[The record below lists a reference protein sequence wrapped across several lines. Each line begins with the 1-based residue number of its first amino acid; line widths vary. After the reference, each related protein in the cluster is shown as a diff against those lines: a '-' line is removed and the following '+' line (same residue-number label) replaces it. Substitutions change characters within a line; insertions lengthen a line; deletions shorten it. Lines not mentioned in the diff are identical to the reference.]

1 MLPRGGATYRG
12 GAKLF
17 PEPTRSNLRLAVLGP
32 LRAWLDGVEVEL
44 GPPQQR
50 SVLALLLAHG
60 GQPVSVPSLVDA
72 LWGEDHPGSAV
83 NLLHR
88 YVGSL
93 RRALEPRLGP
103 RETGRWLIR
112 GAGGYRFTTD
122 AATLDLLRFRYLMGK
137 ARSERD
143 AGSERQAV
151 HTFAEALALWDGP
164 VAANTPAP
172 VRSHTVFTA
181 LEREHVAAVN
191 EATDLALRCGLP
203 KPVLVPLQWVTS
215 QHPFDEPSHSRLIL
229 ALAAA
234 GYRADALDVYATI
247 RGRLADELGI
257 DPGAELRA
265 AHEAVLREEPEPP
278 QQEVHHETEALVDA
292 PMPVPAVTPAQLPRD
307 LAVFAGRKDELEH
320 LLAEHDDPHG
330 ATAVT
335 LIRGMAGVGKTTL
348 AVRYVH
354 RVAHLYPDGQ
364 LYLNLRG
371 FDQTGDV
378 VHPEDAVRRFL
389 DELGV
394 PSARIPVGF
403 DAQVNLYR
411 SVLAERRILVVLD
424 NARDAEQVRPLLP
437 GAPGCHVVVTSRS
450 QLLSLVAVEGARPLL
465 LTPLSNGEAREFLTR
480 RLGTRSTASDPAA
493 ISEIIELCAGLP
505 LALAMVAAR
514 AALQPLHPLSAVAA
528 ALHDTRNSL
537 DSFSDDDSIIDARAA
552 FTWSY
557 QALGPAAA
565 DMFRMLALH
574 PSPEIPTRAAASL
587 MGVPVAKAV
596 QLLDELERGHLIAQ
610 YAPRR
615 YTMHDL
621 VRVYA
626 TELSNATDTPEAQRA
641 ARGRVLDHYLHSA
654 FTAAAL
660 IDPHRPHIALPP
672 MGEGA
677 VVEVLTDR
685 AAAQAWT
692 TAVSPTLFAAIEVAG
707 EHHFDEHTWRLGW
720 TFDPYLDRNG
730 LWHQKVIAQEAALA
744 ATERAGEVRGRAY
757 VHRSLGYA
765 HKHLGNLVR
774 AAGQFRSALALYV
787 ELGDLRG
794 EGRTHQNIADLC
806 TKQNMF
812 QQALEH
818 EIRSH
823 EISRILDDQLMEADC
838 LNNVGWAH
846 SDLGDHEQA
855 IVLCEQALVRSR
867 ELGNRPLEAAAQ
879 DSLGKVHHRAGRY
892 VKAVGYFKQSLEI
905 HRDLQDLYNEA
916 VTLRNL
922 AASHLAQGDKR
933 SAEEC
938 TRLAATVLGQPLPF
952 SLSAASAS

>member
-1 MLPRGGATYRG
+1 M
-12 GAKLF
+12 
-17 PEPTRSNLRLAVLGP
+17 
-32 LRAWLDGVEVEL
+32 
-44 GPPQQR
+44 
-50 SVLALLLAHG
+50 SVA
-60 GQPVSVPSLVDA
+60 SLVDA

-88 YVGSL
+88 YVGAL
-93 RRALEPRLGP
+93 RRALDPELGH
-103 RETGRWLIR
+103 RETGRWLLR
-112 GAGGYRFTTD
+112 GSGGYRFTTD
-122 AATLDLLRFRYLMGK
+122 ATTLDLLRFRDLMGK

-143 AGSERQAV
+143 AGSDRQAV

-191 EATDLALRCGLP
+191 EATDLALRRGLP

-234 GYRADALDVYATI
+234 GYRADALDVHASI
-247 RGRLADELGI
+247 RARLADELGI

-265 AHEAVLREEPEPP
+265 AHEAVLRDESEPLQQEVQHEPEP
-278 QQEVHHETEALVDA
+278 LVDA
-292 PMPVPAVTPAQLPRD
+292 PLPAPSVMPAQLPRD

-320 LLAEHDDPHG
+320 LLAEHDEPAG

-354 RVAHLYPDGQ
+354 RIAHLYPDGQ

-371 FDQTGDV
+371 FDRTGDV
-378 VHPEDAVRRFL
+378 VQSEEAVRRFL

-411 SVLAERRILVVLD
+411 SVLADRRILVVLD

-437 GAPGCHVVVTSRS
+437 GSTGCHVVVTSRN

-465 LTPLSNGEAREFLTR
+465 LTPLSRVEAREFLAR
-480 RLGTRSTASDPAA
+480 RLGSRPSDPAA
-493 ISEIIELCAGLP
+493 ISEIIDLCAGLP
-505 LALAMVAAR
+505 LALAIVAAR

-528 ALHDTRNSL
+528 ALSDTKDSL
-537 DSFSDDDSIIDARAA
+537 DSFSDADSIIDARAA

-557 QALGPAAA
+557 QALGPDAA
-565 DMFRMLALH
+565 DMFRMLSLH
-574 PSPEIPTRAAASL
+574 PGPEIPARAAASL
-587 MGVPVAKAV
+587 LGVSPARALP
-596 QLLDELERGHLIAQ
+596 LLDELERGHLVTQ

-626 TELSNATDTPEAQRA
+626 TELANAEDAPEAQRV

-654 FTAAAL
+654 FTAASV
-660 IDPHRPHIALPP
+660 IDPHRRHIALPP
-672 MGEGA
+672 LSQGA
-677 VVEVLTDR
+677 VVEALPDR

-692 TAVSPTLFAAIEVAG
+692 AAVSPTLFAAIEMSA
-707 EHHFDEHTWRLGW
+707 EHRFDDHTWRLVW

-730 LWHQKVIAQEAALA
+730 HWHQKISAQKAALK
-744 ATERAGEVRGRAY
+744 ATERAGDVRAKAY

-765 HKHLGNLVR
+765 HKHLGNLVL
-774 AAGQFRSALALYV
+774 AGGQFRSALELYV

-806 TKQNMF
+806 TRQNLF
-812 QQALEH
+812 QEALEH

-823 EISRILDDQLMEADC
+823 EISRVLGDQLMEADC
-838 LNNVGWAH
+838 LNNVGCAH
-846 SDLGDHEQA
+846 SDLGDHDQA

-867 ELGNRPLEAAAQ
+867 ELRNRPLEAAAQ
-879 DSLGKVHHRAGRY
+879 DSLGRIHHRADRY
-892 VKAVGYFKQSLEI
+892 AMAVAYFKQALEI
-905 HRDLQDLYNEA
+905 HRDLQDLYSEA

-922 AASHLAQGDKR
+922 AASHLARGDRR
-933 SAEEC
+933 SAEDC
-938 TRLAATVLGQPLPF
+938 TRLAAAVLGQPLPF
-952 SLSAASAS
+952 ALSTAASAS

>member
-1 MLPRGGATYRG
+1 M
-12 GAKLF
+12 
-17 PEPTRSNLRLAVLGP
+17 
-32 LRAWLDGVEVEL
+32 
-44 GPPQQR
+44 
-50 SVLALLLAHG
+50 SVA
-60 GQPVSVPSLVDA
+60 SLVDA

-88 YVGSL
+88 YVGAL
-93 RRALEPRLGP
+93 RRALEPELGH

-112 GAGGYRFTTD
+112 GAGGYRFTAD
-122 AATLDLLRFRYLMGK
+122 AATLDLLRFRDLMGK

-143 AGSERQAV
+143 GGAERQAV

-234 GYRADALDVYATI
+234 GYRADALDVHATI
-247 RGRLADELGI
+247 RGRLAEELGI

-265 AHEAVLREEPEPP
+265 AHEAVLREEPDQP
-278 QQEVHHETEALVDA
+278 QQEVHHETEPLVDA
-292 PMPVPAVTPAQLPRD
+292 PMPAPSVMPAQLPRD
-307 LAVFAGRKDELEH
+307 LAVFAGRRDELDH

-354 RVAHLYPDGQ
+354 RIAHLYPDGQ

-378 VHPEDAVRRFL
+378 VQPEAAVRRFL

-437 GAPGCHVVVTSRS
+437 GSPGCHVVVTSRN

-465 LTPLSNGEAREFLTR
+465 LTPLSNVEAREFLTR
-480 RLGTRSTASDPAA
+480 RLGSRSAGSDPAA

-505 LALAMVAAR
+505 LALAIVAAR
-514 AALQPLHPLSAVAA
+514 AALQPLHPLSAVAQ
-528 ALHDTRNSL
+528 ALRDTSTSL
-537 DSFSDDDSIIDARAA
+537 DSFSDADSIIDARAA

-565 DMFRMLALH
+565 DMFRVLSLH

-587 MGVPVAKAV
+587 MGLPVARAV
-596 QLLDELERGHLIAQ
+596 PLLDELERGHLIAQ

-626 TELSNATDTPEAQRA
+626 TELANASDAPEARRA
-641 ARGRVLDHYLHSA
+641 ARVRVLDHYLHSS

-660 IDPHRPHIALPP
+660 IDPHRPRITLPP
-672 MGEGA
+672 MSEGA
-677 VVEVLTDR
+677 VVEVLHDR

-692 TAVSPTLFAAIEVAG
+692 TAVSPTLFAAVEMAG
-707 EHHFDEHTWRLGW
+707 EHHLDDHTWRLAW
-720 TFDPYLDRNG
+720 AFDPYLDRNG
-730 LWHQKVIAQEAALA
+730 HWHQKVIAQEAALA
-744 ATERAGEVRGRAY
+744 ATERAHEVRGRAY

-774 AAGQFRSALALYV
+774 AAGQFRSALELYV

-818 EIRSH
+818 EVCSY
-823 EISRILDDQLMEADC
+823 EIARVLGDQLMEADC
-838 LNNVGWAH
+838 LNNVGCAH
-846 SDLGDHEQA
+846 SDLGDHDQA
-855 IVLCEQALVRSR
+855 IVLCEQALARSR

-879 DSLGKVHHRAGRY
+879 DSLGKIHHRAGRY
-892 VKAVGYFKQSLEI
+892 AVAVGYLGQALET

-922 AASHLAQGDKR
+922 AAAHLAVGDKR
-933 SAEEC
+933 SAEDC

-952 SLSAASAS
+952 TLSAASAS

>member
-1 MLPRGGATYRG
+1 M
-12 GAKLF
+12 
-17 PEPTRSNLRLAVLGP
+17 
-32 LRAWLDGVEVEL
+32 EL

-60 GQPVSVPSLVDA
+60 GQPVSVASLVDA

-88 YVGSL
+88 YVGAL
-93 RRALEPRLGP
+93 RRALEPELGH

-112 GAGGYRFTTD
+112 GAGGYRFTAD
-122 AATLDLLRFRYLMGK
+122 AATLDLLRFRDLMGK

-143 AGSERQAV
+143 GGAERQAV

-234 GYRADALDVYATI
+234 GYRADALDVHATI
-247 RGRLADELGI
+247 RGRLAEELGI

-265 AHEAVLREEPEPP
+265 AHEAVLREEPDQP
-278 QQEVHHETEALVDA
+278 QQEVHHETEPLVDA
-292 PMPVPAVTPAQLPRD
+292 PMPAPSVMPAQLPRD
-307 LAVFAGRKDELEH
+307 LAVFAGRRDELDH

-354 RVAHLYPDGQ
+354 RIAHLYPDGQ

-378 VHPEDAVRRFL
+378 VQPEAAVRRFL

-437 GAPGCHVVVTSRS
+437 GSPGCHVVVTSRN

-465 LTPLSNGEAREFLTR
+465 LTPLSNVEAREFLTR
-480 RLGTRSTASDPAA
+480 RLGSRSAGSDPAA

-505 LALAMVAAR
+505 LALAIVAAR
-514 AALQPLHPLSAVAA
+514 AALQPLHPLSAVAQ
-528 ALHDTRNSL
+528 ALRDTSTSL
-537 DSFSDDDSIIDARAA
+537 DSFSDADSIIDARAA

-565 DMFRMLALH
+565 DMFRVLSLH

-587 MGVPVAKAV
+587 MGLPVARAV
-596 QLLDELERGHLIAQ
+596 PLLDELERGHLIAQ

-626 TELSNATDTPEAQRA
+626 TELANASDAPEARRA
-641 ARGRVLDHYLHSA
+641 ARVRVLDHYLHSS

-660 IDPHRPHIALPP
+660 IDPHRPRITLPP
-672 MGEGA
+672 MSEGA
-677 VVEVLTDR
+677 VVEVLHDR

-692 TAVSPTLFAAIEVAG
+692 TAVSPTLFAAVEMAG
-707 EHHFDEHTWRLGW
+707 EHHLDDHTWRLAW
-720 TFDPYLDRNG
+720 AFDPYLDRNG
-730 LWHQKVIAQEAALA
+730 HWHQKVIAQEAALA
-744 ATERAGEVRGRAY
+744 ATERAHEVRGRAY

-774 AAGQFRSALALYV
+774 AAGQFRSALELYV

-818 EIRSH
+818 EVCSY
-823 EISRILDDQLMEADC
+823 EIARVLGDQLMEADC
-838 LNNVGWAH
+838 LNNVGCAH
-846 SDLGDHEQA
+846 SDLGDHDQA
-855 IVLCEQALVRSR
+855 IVLCEQALARSR

-879 DSLGKVHHRAGRY
+879 DSLGKIHHRAGRY
-892 VKAVGYFKQSLEI
+892 AVAVGYLGQALET

-922 AASHLAQGDKR
+922 AAAHLAVGDKR
-933 SAEEC
+933 SAEDC

-952 SLSAASAS
+952 TLSAASAS

>member
-1 MLPRGGATYRG
+1 M
-12 GAKLF
+12 LF
-17 PEPTRSNLRLAVLGP
+17 PEPARSTLRLAVLGP

-60 GQPVSVPSLVDA
+60 GQPVSVASLVDA
-72 LWGEDHPGSAV
+72 LWGADHPGSAV

-88 YVGSL
+88 YVGAL
-93 RRALEPRLGP
+93 RRALEPELGH
-103 RETGRWLIR
+103 REAGRWLIR

-122 AATLDLLRFRYLMGK
+122 AATLDLLRFRDLMTR
-137 ARSERD
+137 ARAERA
-143 AGSERQAV
+143 AGSDRQAV

-172 VRSHTVFTA
+172 VRAHAVFTA

-191 EATDLALRCGLP
+191 EATDLALRCDLP
-203 KPVLVPLQWVTS
+203 KPLLVPLQWVTS

-234 GYRADALDVYATI
+234 GYRADALDVYAAI
-247 RGRLADELGI
+247 RTRLADELGI

-265 AHEAVLREEPEPP
+265 AHESVLREGPEAPAEVRFEPEP
-278 QQEVHHETEALVDA
+278 LVDA
-292 PMPVPAVTPAQLPRD
+292 PMPAPSVMPAQLPRD
-307 LAVFAGRKDELEH
+307 LAVFAGRKDELDH
-320 LLAEHDDPHG
+320 LLAEHDDPAG
-330 ATAVT
+330 STAVT

-354 RVAHLYPDGQ
+354 RIAHLYPDGQ

-371 FDQTGDV
+371 FDHTGDV
-378 VHPEDAVRRFL
+378 VQPEDAVRRFL

-411 SVLAERRILVVLD
+411 SVLAERRVLVVLD

-437 GAPGCHVVVTSRS
+437 GATGCHVVVTSRN

-465 LTPLSNGEAREFLTR
+465 LSPLSKGDSREFLVR
-480 RLGTRSTASDPAA
+480 RLGSRSAASDPAA
-493 ISEIIELCAGLP
+493 VSEIIELCAGLP
-505 LALAMVAAR
+505 LALAIVAAR

-528 ALHDTRNSL
+528 ALRDTKDSL
-537 DSFSDDDSIIDARAA
+537 DSFADADSIIDARAA

-565 DMFRMLALH
+565 EMFRRLALH
-574 PSPEIPTRAAASL
+574 PGPEVPARAAAAL
-587 MGVPVAKAV
+587 LGVPVAKAV
-596 QLLDELERGHLIAQ
+596 PLLDELERGHLVSQ

-626 TELSNATDTPEAQRA
+626 NELAEAVDTVGVRRA

-654 FTAAAL
+654 FLAAGL
-660 IDPHRPHIALPP
+660 IDPHRPPIALPP
-672 MGEGA
+672 LGEGA
-677 VVEVLTDR
+677 VVEPIADR

-692 TAVSPTLFAAIEVAG
+692 NTMSPTLFAAIEMSA
-707 EHHFDEHTWRLGW
+707 EHRFDEHTWRLGW
-720 TFDPYLDRNG
+720 TFDPFLDRNG
-730 LWHQKVIAQEAALA
+730 HWHQKVTAQEAALA
-744 ATERAGEVRGRAY
+744 ATGRTGERAGRAY

-774 AAGQFRSALALYV
+774 AAGQFRSALELYV
-787 ELGDLRG
+787 ELGNLRG
-794 EGRTHQNIADLC
+794 EARTHQNIADLC
-806 TKQNMF
+806 GRQNMH

-818 EIRSH
+818 EIRAH
-823 EISRILDDQLMEADC
+823 EISRLLGDRLMEADC
-838 LNNVGWAH
+838 INNLGCAH
-846 SDLGDHEQA
+846 SDLGDHEQG
-855 IVLCEQALVRSR
+855 VLLCEKALLMSR
-867 ELGNRPLEAAAQ
+867 ELENRSLEAAAQ
-879 DSLGKVHHRAGRY
+879 DSLGTIHDRAGRHSRAILCY
-892 VKAVGYFKQSLEI
+892 RQALEV
-905 HRDLQDLYNEA
+905 HRDLQDLYSEA

-922 AASHLAQGDKR
+922 AAVHLGTGDTR
-933 SAEEC
+933 AAEEY
-938 TRLAATVLGQPLPF
+938 TRQAAAVLGQPVRF
-952 SLSAASAS
+952 ELSAASAS

>member
-1 MLPRGGATYRG
+1 M
-12 GAKLF
+12 
-17 PEPTRSNLRLAVLGP
+17 LGP

-60 GQPVSVPSLVDA
+60 GQPVSVASLVDA
-72 LWGEDHPGSAV
+72 LWGEEHPGSAV

-93 RRALEPRLGP
+93 RRALEPELGH

-122 AATLDLLRFRYLMGK
+122 AATLDLLRFRDLM
-137 ARSERD
+137 ARARAERD
-143 AGSERQAV
+143 AGDERQAV

-172 VRSHTVFTA
+172 VRSHAVFTA

-203 KPVLVPLQWVTS
+203 KPVLVPLQRVTS

-234 GYRADALDVYATI
+234 GYRADALEVHTTI
-247 RGRLADELGI
+247 RARLAEELGI
-257 DPGAELRA
+257 DPGPELRA
-265 AHEAVLREEPEPP
+265 AHEAVLREDVEPP
-278 QQEVHHETEALVDA
+278 RPEVQHEVAPLADA
-292 PMPVPAVTPAQLPRD
+292 PVPAPSVMPAQLPRD
-307 LAVFAGRKDELEH
+307 LTVFAGRKDELEH

-354 RVAHLYPDGQ
+354 RIAHLYPDGQ

-371 FDQTGDV
+371 FDQTGDAV
-378 VHPEDAVRRFL
+378 QPEDAVRRFL

-394 PSARIPVGF
+394 PSARVPVGF
-403 DAQVNLYR
+403 DAQVSLYR
-411 SVLAERRILVVLD
+411 SVLAERRVLVVLD

-437 GAPGCHVVVTSRS
+437 GAPGCHVVVTSRN

-465 LTPLSNGEAREFLTR
+465 LTPLSKAESREFLAR
-480 RLGTRSTASDPAA
+480 RLGSRSVGSDPAA
-493 ISEIIELCAGLP
+493 VSEIIELCAGLP

-528 ALHDTRNSL
+528 ALRETSDSL
-537 DSFSDDDSIIDARAA
+537 DSFSDADSIIDARAA

-557 QALGPAAA
+557 QALSPAAA
-565 DMFRMLALH
+565 DVFRLLSLH
-574 PSPEIPTRAAASL
+574 PCPEIPTRAAASL
-587 MGVPVAKAV
+587 MGLPVAKAV
-596 QLLDELERGHLIAQ
+596 PLLDELERGHLVTQ
-610 YAPRR
+610 HAPRR

-626 TELSNATDTPEAQRA
+626 TELSTATDPAEDRRA
-641 ARGRVLDHYLHSA
+641 ARVRVLDHYLHSA

-660 IDPHRPHIALPP
+660 IDPHRPRIALRP
-672 MGEGA
+672 MSEGS
-677 VVEVLTDR
+677 VVEVIDDR
-685 AAAQAWT
+685 TAAQAWT
-692 TAVSPTLFAAIEVAG
+692 TAASSTLFAAIEMAA
-707 EHHFDEHTWRLGW
+707 EHHLDDHTWRLGW

-730 LWHQKVIAQEAALA
+730 HWHQKVVAQEAALA
-744 ATERAGEVRGRAY
+744 ATERTGEAQGSAY
-757 VHRSLGYA
+757 VHRSLGFA

-774 AAGQFRSALALYV
+774 AASHFRSALELYV

-806 TKQNMF
+806 TRQNMY

-818 EIRSH
+818 EVRSH
-823 EISRILDDQLMEADC
+823 EIARILGDQLMEADC
-838 LNNVGWAH
+838 LNNVGCAH

-855 IVLCEQALVRSR
+855 IVLCELALLRSR
-867 ELGNRPLEAAAQ
+867 ELGNRPLEAASQ
-879 DSLGKVHHRAGRY
+879 DSLGRIHHRAGRY
-892 VKAVGYFKQSLEI
+892 PTAVECYKHALET
-905 HRDLQDLYNEA
+905 HRDLQDVYNEA

-922 AASHLAQGDKR
+922 SASHLAMGDAR
-933 SAEEC
+933 SAEDC
-938 TRLAATVLGQPLPF
+938 ARLAATVLGQPLPF
-952 SLSAASAS
+952 PLPAASAS